1 MNMKNNFIKAVI
13 LSIVLMGCSDQLERF
28 PIDELV
34 EDTAFQSVSDLQRGL
49 AGVIGSY
56 NPSTLVGH
64 NSVFTDNCK
73 LGINNGGQQLNN
85 LNQLL
90 DSQTGGGGLWNNRY
104 AMINDANRLLANAE
118 AITPSASEQ
127 ADYNNVLGQA
137 YAFRALAHWD
147 LLLYFSFDV
156 TDNGAQGV
164 PYINFVS
171 NDAFPARN
179 NVGDVLTG
187 IQADL
192 TEAKSLLAGASDKN
206 FASPDFVDFL
216 RARIALETKDY
227 GTAVTLA
234 TSIIGKYPLAN
245 QSQYFDMFNEDAD
258 DTEVVWLYDNVQD
271 FNYNLA
277 GNWIFTGTGGG
288 FVEMSNE
295 LFGLLDANDVRRAV
309 NFNPAS
315 DLSATEILINKYPE
329 NADTQFIN
337 DFKAFRV
344 SEAYLIRAEAN
355 ARNMQYGAAAND
367 VLAIRNARFD
377 GGQTLPSYSSVAEAV
392 EDVIAER
399 RLELA
404 FEGHRYNDI
413 KRVRDVLNVGIE
425 RIDADCVDLGS
436 FPCSLPANSEKWIF
450 PVPQTEINANPNI
463 LPQAPNY

>member
-1 MNMKNNFIKAVI
+1 MKNNFIKAVI

-118 AITPSASEQ
+118 SITPSASEQ

-147 LLLYFSFDV
+147 LLLYFGFDV

-315 DLSATEILINKYPE
+315 DLAATEILINKYPE
-329 NADTQFIN
+329 
-337 DFKAFRV
+337 
-344 SEAYLIRAEAN
+344 
-355 ARNMQYGAAAND
+355 
-367 VLAIRNARFD
+367 
-377 GGQTLPSYSSVAEAV
+377 
-392 EDVIAER
+392 
-399 RLELA
+399 
-404 FEGHRYNDI
+404 
-413 KRVRDVLNVGIE
+413 
-425 RIDADCVDLGS
+425 
-436 FPCSLPANSEKWIF
+436 
-450 PVPQTEINANPNI
+450 
-463 LPQAPNY
+463 